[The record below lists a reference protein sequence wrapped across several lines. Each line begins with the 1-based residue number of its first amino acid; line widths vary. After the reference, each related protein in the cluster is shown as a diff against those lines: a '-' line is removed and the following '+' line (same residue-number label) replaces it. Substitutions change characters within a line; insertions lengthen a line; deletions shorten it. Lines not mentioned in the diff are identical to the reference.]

1 MTFAGFPENGQDDP
15 PLTSGLLAETLKSLG
30 GSLAVMR
37 KTVNEERPALL
48 LVVEDL
54 LKITTSIQDLLT
66 EQLEE
71 QFVKVGQ
78 RTLSRRHIVRAVE
91 YLKETRLDVWM
102 HDGEVL
108 TFKGTEAL
116 KLRGYLEHYSVD
128 ILHWK
133 SEDE

>member
-1 MTFAGFPENGQDDP
+1 
-15 PLTSGLLAETLKSLG
+15 LG